1 VQPQF
6 LQMPKAGH
14 LPVIQ
19 VPVHPPTLLVQKMG
33 SRLYSEQI
41 MWSACALQATG
52 FVGIG
57 TTAPKALLNLPSKG
71 SVTLST
77 TDNFLLGSLT
87 SNNLALDYNKIQS
100 RNNGAANTLQLN
112 PKGGAVALGHISGT
126 TNPGLY
132 VGADGAVGVGGQY
145 TQPNYALTVNP
156 SSAGNGLFLYNP
168 GDGYLLH
175 GQNTGGSDALVIE
188 NISASNV
195 FSAIAGSTAGPGVG
209 VLGVNGN
216 GAGGSAG
223 VRGHNEGS
231 GYGLWGS
238 SNNGVDLFAESVNN
252 FGIYARPQM
261 LLMPDISIAAYL

>member
-1 VQPQF
+1 MPSMLSSPCCFVQPQF

-87 SNNLALDYNKIQS
+87 SNNLALDYNKIQA

-112 PKGGAVALGHISGT
+112 PKGGAVALGNVSGT

-145 TQPNYALTVNP
+145 IQPNYALTVNQ
-156 SSAGNGLFLYNP
+156 G
-168 GDGYLLH
+168 
-175 GQNTGGSDALVIE
+175 
-188 NISASNV
+188 
-195 FSAIAGSTAGPGVG
+195 
-209 VLGVNGN
+209 
-216 GAGGSAG
+216 
-223 VRGHNEGS
+223 
-231 GYGLWGS
+231 
-238 SNNGVDLFAESVNN
+238 SNNGVYLYKPAGNSS
-252 FGIYARPQM
+252 GY
-261 LLMPDISIAAYL
+261 LLYGANYGSSAGMWIENLSSINQISAIG